1 MTRMKIKALNLNL
14 GFDTNI
20 SCINIYIFFDLKV
33 YEKNLIEACENGN
46 GDLIRI
52 LLVSHN
58 ANPNIWTKVMAYIS
72 NYYNNDEIAIYNNI

>member
-1 MTRMKIKALNLNL
+1 M
-14 GFDTNI
+14 
-20 SCINIYIFFDLKV
+20 

-72 NYYNNDEIAIYNNI
+72 NYYEIAIILYNYIYMYVYITYNLRSADGCLVVEAYW